1 MARRRRRCRSL
12 AITSFPD
19 MTSQINAESLAAL
32 EIIKFPGENSNR
44 QYRKRSIR
52 GSRKPHERDRS
63 GHRYRDTPLFQ
74 KRYHAQRRP
83 RANIDMGHMLSV
95 QNMPNKQY
103 PRHKTDSRIDWHSEN
118 RIVIERRLHRIASP
132 VADNPASLHRTAT
145 ICDGIR
151 YRRNELTKNLCTSF
165 REKNFKNTTTIQLG
179 SPGVDKRP
187 TALCGNRCMGL
198 PPYLQSPQ
206 RRPPSRRISENIP
219 DSPTERKR
227 QTFYPEITSS

>member
-32 EIIKFPGENSNR
+32 EIIKFPGKIVTVNTENEAYAAAENLMNETVVGIDTETRPSF
-44 QYRKRSIR
+44 RKGIMHNVALVQISTW
-52 GSRKPHERDRS
+52 
-63 GHRYRDTPLFQ
+63 DTCYLF
-74 KRYHAQRRP
+74 RICRINNIHAIKQ
-83 RANIDMGHMLSV
+83 ILESTGILKIGLSL
-95 QNMPNKQY
+95 KDDF
-103 PRHKTDSRIDWHSEN
+103 TGL
-118 RIVIERRLHRIASP
+118 RRLS
-132 VADNPASLHRTAT
+132 DNPASLHRTAT

-206 RRPPSRRISENIP
+206 RRTSSRRISENIP